1 MQNDKNFNQLFIELA
16 PAEFRGF
23 MIITT
28 DSTNLWEGGFKKKHS
43 KKYIIYWYCLYADI
57 IMYIFYPYNISAYD
71 IKHHLI

>member
-28 DSTNLWEGGFKKKHS
+28 DSTNLWKGGF
-43 KKYIIYWYCLYADI
+43 
-57 IMYIFYPYNISAYD
+57 
-71 IKHHLI
+71 